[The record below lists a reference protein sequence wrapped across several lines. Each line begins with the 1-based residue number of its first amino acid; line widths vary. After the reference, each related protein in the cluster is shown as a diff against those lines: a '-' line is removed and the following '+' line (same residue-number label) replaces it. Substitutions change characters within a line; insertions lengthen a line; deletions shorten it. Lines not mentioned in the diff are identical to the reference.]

1 MDYCGIGSDLTTET
15 IMDLDCVE
23 ADKLVGHD
31 VAFCLMGHFPEEV
44 SVLHEMMDE
53 LAVEKENHLHCSN
66 IVRMLAEVGCK
77 HVHLLSVA
85 SADPEANSALLRA
98 RGKAEDAVVAA
109 HFVRAVIYRPGYIKG
124 KTSSSVTD
132 VLTQAFLPAM
142 EMFGPTDASINIETV
157 VHAMVNT
164 ALSAKATDLL
174 VLENAGILQA
184 GGSDGDGIV
193 PEIMT
198 YVPKI
203 DDMIAE
209 ADKEAAWQ
217 VACNPDTQDTV
228 LEMFDFGKDEGDDDG
243 PKIAQRAPA
252 EDEDMFKDIFGA
264 APADGSKRATRPPRN
279 TSALETLRQS
289 SRTVPV
295 IGRLVPAQTRDFGVQ
310 TA

>member
-1 MDYCGIGSDLTTET
+1 
-15 IMDLDCVE
+15 
-23 ADKLVGHD
+23 
-31 VAFCLMGHFPEEV
+31 
-44 SVLHEMMDE
+44 
-53 LAVEKENHLHCSN
+53 
-66 IVRMLAEVGCK
+66 
-77 HVHLLSVA
+77 
-85 SADPEANSALLRA
+85 
-98 RGKAEDAVVAA
+98 
-109 HFVRAVIYRPGYIKG
+109 
-124 KTSSSVTD
+124 
-132 VLTQAFLPAM
+132 M